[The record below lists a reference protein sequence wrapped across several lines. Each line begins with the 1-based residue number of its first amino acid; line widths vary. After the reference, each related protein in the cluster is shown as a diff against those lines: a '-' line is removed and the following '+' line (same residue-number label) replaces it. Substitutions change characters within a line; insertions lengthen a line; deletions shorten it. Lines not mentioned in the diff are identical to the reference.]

1 MRVADV
7 IYDQK
12 QGSAIDHCA
21 IINKEK
27 AKKVPSVKKNRNK
40 KSDVEDAIIEMS
52 EDRTVFLRLSI
63 VLVREIRER
72 NHQLLLSKQEI
83 WQCLFFHQS
92 RHFIKKSTV
101 AGIPSGKTNKELSCD
116 LDHFICLPEI
126 YRGWAFCFYLFFI
139 SFQ

>member
-1 MRVADV
+1 MRVADL

-12 QGSAIDHCA
+12 QGSTIDHCA

-27 AKKVPSVKKNRNK
+27 VKKVPSVKKNRNK
-40 KSDVEDAIIEMS
+40 KSDVEATIIEMS

-83 WQCLFFHQS
+83 WQCLFLHQS
-92 RHFIKKSTV
+92 RHFIKNLLSPVSHQVKQIKSSPV
-101 AGIPSGKTNKELSCD
+101 I
-116 LDHFICLPEI
+116 
-126 YRGWAFCFYLFFI
+126 
-139 SFQ
+139 